1 MADKPE
7 IIIASHAGTDFDSLA
22 SMAACNKL
30 YPKAQ
35 SVLVAGTDENVREFL
50 SLYGDVFN
58 FEKIS
63 DVDFSNVKTVII
75 TDAGH
80 RRRIGKKISEL
91 TDRDDV
97 KVILYDHHIS
107 EEKDFKVDEMHQ
119 AKYGAATT
127 VVLKHLLSEQ
137 VSIDPIEATLF
148 TLGIYEDTGSLS
160 FSSTTSHDLEIVA
173 EMLKRGARLDIVTR
187 FLSHQLEPEQRQL
200 LQKLLLNVREMNLN
214 GRNIT
219 FTTAKMTIWVKEL
232 ALLTHKVREMENADV
247 IFTVVEMKDKLYI
260 VGRSRL
266 PSVNVSEILGHFGG
280 GGHHAAASTTVPHG
294 RINKVLPNLIDTI
307 REMVPPGITAADIM
321 SSPVF
326 TIDPDDSINNAFD
339 LMTKRGHSGLVVLNE
354 EDADIAGL
362 VARKDVDK
370 AIAHELGHAPV
381 KSIMT
386 REVITV
392 NEGTSVDE
400 MQELVIERNVGRLPV
415 MFGGKLQG
423 IVTRSDILKAIHR
436 RVQEG
441 VSHHIMSEEERKIR
455 LNLEKLAPA
464 FKEYIEVAG
473 QIADRLG
480 YQVFLVGGIIRDLI
494 LGRENLDIDFLIEG
508 SGHDFAR
515 EFGKE
520 FDAKV
525 DFNERFS
532 TAKVHITSESHI
544 DIAMCRSEHYCRP
557 GALPDVAPSGLRDD
571 LYRRDFTINAL
582 AIRLNP
588 IGFGDLIDYFR
599 SANDLEDKR
608 IRTLHPLSF
617 VDDPTRI
624 FRAIRFEGRLGFKM
638 DDETIRLA
646 KHSLDEKFLEKIAP
660 ERIRHEIELILKEK
674 EPASIIVRGDEIGL
688 WKRVNS
694 SIKIDRSMFEPVD
707 LINSAW
713 KKYASDDSGSKWR
726 AYLPALFM
734 NLGTKNLFKIIE
746 NMNFDHS
753 SELILKSTANKAE
766 DIRPQIEGL
775 SADEIRK
782 YVPLFSALKIE
793 ARIYLAA
800 LWKKE
805 NNLMR
810 LLENYLENIGN
821 ISLEINGK
829 DLIKLGH
836 KPSRLFKIAFKE
848 CYFRKMEG
856 TLSGHDKELE
866 FTHEYL
872 LKLEK
877 ENS

>member
-1 MADKPE
+1 MTDKPE

-58 FEKIS
+58 FANIS

-80 RRRIGKKISEL
+80 RSRIGKKISEL
-91 TDRDDV
+91 IDRDDV
-97 KVILYDHHIS
+97 KVIIYDHHVT
-107 EEKDFKVDEMHQ
+107 EEKDFEADEIHQ
-119 AKYGAATT
+119 AEYGAATT
-127 VVLKHLLSEQ
+127 VVLNHLLSEK

-160 FSSTTSHDLEIVA
+160 FSSTTSYDLEIVA
-173 EMLKRGARLDIVTR
+173 EMLKRGASLDIVTR

-200 LQKLLLNVREMNLN
+200 LQKMLLNVREMNLN

-219 FTTAKMTIWVKEL
+219 FTTARMNIWVKEL

-247 IFTVVEMKDKLYI
+247 IFAVVEMKDKLYI

-280 GGHHAAASTTVPHG
+280 GGHHAASSATVPNSK
-294 RINKVLPNLIDTI
+294 INKVLPNLIDII
-307 REMVPPGITAADIM
+307 RETVPPGITAADIM
-321 SSPVF
+321 SSPVL
-326 TIDPDDSINNAFD
+326 TIDPDNTIKNAYD
-339 LMTKRGHSGLVVLNE
+339 LMIQKGHSGLIVINK
-354 EDADIAGL
+354 EDADISGL
-362 VARKDVDK
+362 VSRKDVDK
-370 AIAHELGHAPV
+370 AISHELGHAPV

-392 NEGTSVDE
+392 NEGTSLDE

-436 RVQEG
+436 RVHDG
-441 VSHHIMSEEERKIR
+441 MGHHIMSEEERKIR

-464 FKEYIEVAG
+464 YKKYIEIAG

-494 LGRENLDIDFLIEG
+494 LGRENLDIDFLIDG

-515 EFGKE
+515 EFGHE

-532 TAKVHITSESHI
+532 TAKVHVTSETHI
-544 DIAMCRSEHYCRP
+544 DIAMCRCEYYPSP

-588 IGFGDLIDYFR
+588 VGFGELIDYFR

-624 FRAIRFEGRLGFKM
+624 FRAIRFEGRLGFKI
-638 DDETIRLA
+638 DDETLRLA
-646 KHSLDEKFLEKIAP
+646 KLSLDDKMLEKIAP

-674 EPASIIVRGDEIGL
+674 NPASIILRGDEIGL
-688 WKRVNS
+688 WNRVNS
-694 SIKIDRSMFEPVD
+694 SIIIDRSMFEPVD

-713 KKYASDDSGSKWR
+713 MKYASGDNGSKWR

-734 NLGTKNLFKIIE
+734 NLDSKNLFKIIE
-746 NMNFDHS
+746 NMNFDHA
-753 SELILKSTANKAE
+753 SEMILKSTANQAE
-766 DIRPQIEGL
+766 DIRPKVEGL
-775 SADEIRK
+775 SVDEIRK
-782 YVPLFSALKIE
+782 YVPLLSALKLE

-810 LLENYLENIGN
+810 ILENYLENLGN

-836 KPSRLFKIAFKE
+836 KPSPLFRIAFRE
-848 CYFRKMEG
+848 CYFCKMEG
-856 TLSGHDKELE
+856 TLSGYDNELE

-877 ENS
+877 DNS